1 MQIPVTEEE
10 EEEEEVVVEGGKLC
24 WRTHVHVFERN
35 FQTLSEVGD
44 WLVNSRREG
53 WKARDV
59 VVLLVECGDGIW
71 ECGVQAAWV

>member
-1 MQIPVTEEE
+1 MPDVPEEE
-10 EEEEEVVVEGGKLC
+10 LVLVEGGNVC
-24 WRTHVHVFERN
+24 WRIHVHVFERT

-59 VVLLVECGDGIW
+59 VLLVECGKGIW
-71 ECGVQAAWV
+71 ECGVHDGV